1 MDEWTPSE
9 FPEAG
14 ADSSTLYSVFRRVG
28 VVSAMDLIRPSVSP
42 NDVGSYRAQDE
53 ELSSLFDEVDVAKK
67 ALSTLNDKMRAM
79 PAILP
84 AFEAAVTEAEEA
96 VASRLDVLRSEAL
109 LEYFTECSSL
119 ISNGLG
125 LADEFKRLV
134 LEKVSGCT
142 VYFGNH
148 LY

>member
-109 LEYFTECSSL
+109 L
-119 ISNGLG
+119 GLG
-125 LADEFKRLV
+125 FRQSPEGTPTADEDGEFILSSAVRL
-134 LEKVSGCT
+134 
-142 VYFGNH
+142 Y
-148 LY
+148 